1 MFTSKKFEP
10 DFPCILIL
18 AEAVFWKHSVKK
30 VLLKISK
37 NPQENR
43 VSFLTN
49 LRPAALLNKRIE
61 HRCFPVNFEKF
72 LGTCFL
78 IEHLC

>member
-10 DFPCILIL
+10 DFLCIFILI
-18 AEAVFWKHSVKK
+18 EAVAWNHSVKK
-30 VLLKISK
+30 VFLKISQ
-37 NPQENR
+37 NSQENR
-43 VSFLTN
+43 ASFLIN